1 MHAWKQKEARRDCKD
16 PLLTSPSA
24 ASRASS
30 SVTIAPDQDGKKRK
44 ESEKKGKKERKNG
57 SEREGGFFTYKSS
70 GRLKSWWALSRPFL
84 CQMCFLL
91 LSSG

>member
-44 ESEKKGKKERKNG
+44 ESEKKERKKERMG
-57 SEREGGFFTYKSS
+57 AREREASLHIS
-70 GRLKSWWALSRPFL
+70 
-84 CQMCFLL
+84 LL
-91 LSSG
+91 GA